1 MRKFISM
8 LLAAAMLL
16 GIMPCFAASAEDL
29 AVMSRDEVV
38 EYIERVNDYWI
49 TANRNNAGSS
59 FWERGAYNV
68 GNMEAYMLTGIE
80 AYRAYSEKW
89 AEANQW
95 KGNRNSGDKN
105 NWTWG
110 YTGDVNSTGVLFGDW
125 QCCFQSFVDLYNFD
139 VEKDENKIARA
150 REVMEYQMSKD
161 EDSFWWWSDG
171 LFMVMP
177 VMAKL
182 YLVTDNDLYLD
193 KLYEYFTYAIE
204 LMYDGEEGIPNEGE
218 AYTSS
223 AKLNSGAQPSDP
235 NDYKHLFFRDAGY
248 VYPLNPLPGELSTT
262 KNFWARGNGWVFAAL
277 SKVLQDTPD
286 NWEHRQ
292 LFLDIYTDYAAA
304 IRDCQ
309 KVDSEGRGFWTQS
322 MLAHSYSCSDDN
334 PQGYETSGTAFF
346 TYGFL
351 WGINSGILPEEE
363 YIECALRG
371 WKYLTEVAI
380 FESGKV
386 GYVQPVGAQAGS
398 AASQGNTQDF
408 AVGATLLAG
417 CEMARYSGGMTGD
430 FYPYLQKRMVATVS
444 LKIGSTYTYANN
456 KVTQIEAAP
465 VIENDRTL
473 VPVRAIAEALGA
485 DVGWDGESQE
495 ISITKGDL
503 SVKMNIGNTAYS
515 VNGEERTMDVAPA
528 ITNGRTLVPLRAVS
542 EALGKVVYWNAE
554 RQMIVVGQKENVFYS
569 CEAAMAD
576 MLDSILTSGEIPTWT
591 PKEKNLVPYVAELQ
605 DSSVIKFASA
615 SSLVEP
621 EDFNSLAMSIDGDP
635 ETRYANN
642 QLNSTVTYDFGE
654 TVSLAKL
661 GIYFWMYEERSTS
674 FSVEISTDGEAFTQ
688 IYDGASIQGV
698 KVNVLDVNAQARYVR
713 LTNKGN
719 TSSDKHEWFNVLE
732 IVGYG
737 EGTQVAT
744 NLN

>member
-1 MRKFISM
+1 MKKFFAAV
-8 LLAAAMLL
+8 LAAVMALTMV
-16 GIMPCFAASAEDL
+16 PAFAAETEI

-38 EYIERVNDYWI
+38 SYIEKVNDYWI
-49 TANRNNAGSS
+49 TANRKNAGSS

-68 GNMEAYMLTGIE
+68 GNIEAYMLTGIE
-80 AYRAYSEKW
+80 AYREYSETW
-89 AEANQW
+89 AEQNQW

-125 QCCFQSFVDLYNFD
+125 QTCFQTFVDLYNFD
-139 VEKDENKIARA
+139 VEKDESKIARA

-182 YLVTDNDLYLD
+182 YLVTDNEQYLD
-193 KLYEYFTYAIE
+193 KLYEYFVYAIE
-204 LMYDGEEGIPNEGE
+204 LMYDGEQGIPTEGE
-218 AYTSS
+218 EYKSS
-223 AKLNSGAQPSDP
+223 AKLNNGAQASVDGE
-235 NDYKHLFFRDAGY
+235 YAHLFFRDAGY
-248 VYPLNPLPGELSTT
+248 VYPLNPLPDELATT

-277 SKVLQDTPD
+277 AKVLQDTPD

-292 LFLDIYTDYAAA
+292 LFLDIYKDYAAA

-334 PQGYETSGTAFF
+334 PEGYETSGTAFF

-363 YIECALRG
+363 YIDCALRG

-380 FESGKV
+380 QENGKI
-386 GYVQPVGAQAGS
+386 GYVQWVGAQAGV
-398 AASQGNTQDF
+398 AAVYDNTQDF

-417 CEMARYSGGMTGD
+417 CEMARYSGGMVGD
-430 FYPYLQKRMVATVS
+430 FYPYLQKRTVATVS
-444 LKIGSTYTYANN
+444 LKIGSPYTFANN
-456 KVTQIEAAP
+456 KVTEIEAVP
-465 VIENDRTL
+465 VIENGRTL
-473 VPVRAIAEALGA
+473 VPVRAISEALGA
-485 DVGWDGESQE
+485 MVSWDEASQTVTL
-495 ISITKGDL
+495 TKN
-503 SVKMNIGNTAYS
+503 SNTVVMTIGSAAYT
-515 VNGEERTMDVAPA
+515 VNGEAKEMEAAPS
-528 ITNGRTLVPLRAVS
+528 ITNGRTLIPLRAVS
-542 EALGKVVYWNAE
+542 EALGKVVYWNGDK
-554 RQMIVVGQKENVFYS
+554 QIISVGQKENLFYS
-569 CEAAMAD
+569 CEDGMLE
-576 MLDSILTSGEIPTWT
+576 MLDGILTNGQIPEWT
-591 PKEKNLVPYVAELQ
+591 SVEKDFVTYVAELR
-605 DSSVIKFASA
+605 DPAAFSPVSGESE
-615 SSLVEP
+615 VEP
-621 EDFNSLAMSIDGDP
+621 ESFNSIAMAFDRDP

-642 QLNSTVTYDFGE
+642 MLDTTVTFDFGE
-654 TVSLAKL
+654 VKMFAKL

-674 FSVEISTDGEAFTQ
+674 FIVEISTDGENFTRV
-688 IYDGASIQGV
+688 YDGASIKGV
-698 KVNVLDVNAQARYVR
+698 QVNVLDIGAEARYVR

-719 TSSDKHEWFNVLE
+719 TSTDKHEWFNVLE

-737 EGTQVAT
+737 EGVVTET
-744 NLN
+744 NLQ